1 MKVRIISAIVA
12 LAITIPLMVK
22 GGLIFDIGIV
32 IISLLG
38 LKEFISS
45 KENEKKLPLFIK
57 VVSYI
62 LMMVILVIGLSNKE
76 VLTLNYASLASLF
89 MSFLL
94 PTVLYHNKDRYSIR
108 DAFYMIGGLLFLSI
122 SMIMLSSIRSI
133 GLAVLIYLFSITIL
147 NDTFALVTGKL
158 IGKTKLLEDISP
170 NKTIEGTLG
179 GLFMGT
185 LLPVYLYVTVIDPNI
200 NILLI
205 TVITIFL
212 SILGQL
218 GDLVFSAIKRYYGIK
233 DFSNIMPGHG
243 GVLDRLDS
251 IIFVMLGYMMM
262 FTLL

>member
-1 MKVRIISAIVA
+1 
-12 LAITIPLMVK
+12 
-22 GGLIFDIGIV
+22 
-32 IISLLG
+32 
-38 LKEFISS
+38 
-45 KENEKKLPLFIK
+45 
-57 VVSYI
+57 
-62 LMMVILVIGLSNKE
+62 
-76 VLTLNYASLASLF
+76 
-89 MSFLL
+89 
-94 PTVLYHNKDRYSIR
+94 
-108 DAFYMIGGLLFLSI
+108 MIGGLLFLSI

>member
-1 MKVRIISAIVA
+1 
-12 LAITIPLMVK
+12 
-22 GGLIFDIGIV
+22 
-32 IISLLG
+32 
-38 LKEFISS
+38 
-45 KENEKKLPLFIK
+45 
-57 VVSYI
+57 
-62 LMMVILVIGLSNKE
+62 MMVILVIGLSNKE
-76 VLTLNYASLASLF
+76 VLTLNYAALDSLF

-94 PTVLYHNKDRYSIR
+94 PTVLYHNKERYSIR

-147 NDTFALVTGKL
+147 NDTFALVTGRL

-205 TVITIFL
+205 FFN
-212 SILGQL
+212 IL
-218 GDLVFSAIKRYYGIK
+218 
-233 DFSNIMPGHG
+233 
-243 GVLDRLDS
+243 
-251 IIFVMLGYMMM
+251 
-262 FTLL
+262 